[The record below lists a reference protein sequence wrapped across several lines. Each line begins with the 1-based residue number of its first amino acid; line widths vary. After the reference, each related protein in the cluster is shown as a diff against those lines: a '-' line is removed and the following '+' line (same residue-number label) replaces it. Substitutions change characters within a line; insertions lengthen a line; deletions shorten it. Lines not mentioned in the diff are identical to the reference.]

1 MFGRPGYTVGTMQHD
16 EVLEGLIRGRRSV
29 RRFSNQP
36 VSAEHLARLVE
47 AFRWAPS
54 AGNAQPWRLIV
65 VRSAELR
72 HGLATSALSQRFV
85 EQAPVVFVV
94 CADLER
100 ARQTYGDRGASLYC
114 LQDTAAA
121 TQNLLLMA
129 HALGLGACWVGAFR
143 ESMVAELLSVPR
155 HLRPVAMV
163 PVGWPDDRPCPPVRR
178 EAAEF
183 LEDR

>member
-1 MFGRPGYTVGTMQHD
+1 MTGRRGYTVGTMQHD

-65 VRSAELR
+65 VRSPELR
-72 HGLATSALSQRFV
+72 HGLAMSALSQRFV
-85 EQAPVVFVV
+85 AQAPVVFVV

-100 ARQTYGDRGASLYC
+100 ARQTYGERGASLYC

-121 TQNLLLMA
+121 TQNLLLIA

-163 PVGWPDDRPCPPVRR
+163 PVGWPDDHPCPPVRR
-178 EAAEF
+178 DPAEF
-183 LEDR
+183 VEDR